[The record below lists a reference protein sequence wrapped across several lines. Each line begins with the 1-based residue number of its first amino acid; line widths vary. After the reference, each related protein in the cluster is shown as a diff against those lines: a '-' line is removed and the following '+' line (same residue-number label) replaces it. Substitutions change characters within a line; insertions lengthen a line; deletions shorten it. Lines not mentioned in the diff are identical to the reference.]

1 MKLKITPLEKNKIK
15 EIAKIASENFSGLK
29 DFKKAVK
36 WITCNFSA
44 FPRMQYFIAKSKNKI
59 LGYILW
65 VEKGGFREKAVWEL
79 EQLAIK
85 KECQKKGIGTELIK
99 KSLLEI
105 KKYLKGRNS
114 MLKLIEITTGKENE
128 AQKIYQKALG
138 AKVECN
144 IKDFFRT
151 DEVIMI
157 ARFK

>member
-1 MKLKITPLEKNKIK
+1 MKLKITSLKKSEIK

-29 DFKKAVK
+29 DFKKAIK
-36 WITCNFSA
+36 WITYNFSA
-44 FPRMQYFIAKSKNKI
+44 FPRMQYFIAKSKNRI

-85 KECQKKGIGTELIK
+85 KDCQKKGIGTELIK

-105 KKYLKGRNS
+105 KKYLKERNS
-114 MLKLIEITTGKENE
+114 TLKLIEITTGKENE

>member
-1 MKLKITPLEKNKIK
+1 MKLKITPLKKSEIK

-36 WITCNFSA
+36 WITCNFRA
-44 FPRMQYFIAKSKNKI
+44 FPRMQYFSAKSKNKI

-85 KECQKKGIGTELIK
+85 KELQKKGIGTELIK
-99 KSLLEI
+99 KSLLGI
-105 KKYLKGRNS
+105 RKYLKKRNS
-114 MLKLIEITTGKENE
+114 TLKLIKITTGKGNK
-128 AQKIYQKALG
+128 ARKIYQKALG

>member
-1 MKLKITPLEKNKIK
+1 MFKIEKLKKNGIK
-15 EIAKIASENFSGLK
+15 EVAKIASENFSGLK
-29 DFKKAVK
+29 DLKKAIK
-36 WITCNFSA
+36 WITCNFNA
-44 FPRMQYFIAKSKNKI
+44 FPRMQYFVIKSRSKI

-85 KECQKKGIGTELIK
+85 KEVQKKGIGTELIK

-105 KKYLKGRNS
+105 KQYLGKRKS
-114 MLKLIEITTGKENE
+114 TLKLIEITTGKENE

-138 AKVECN
+138 AKVECK

-157 ARFK
+157 ARYK

>member
-1 MKLKITPLEKNKIK
+1 MFKIEKLKKNGIK
-15 EIAKIASENFSGLK
+15 EVAKIASENFSDLK
-29 DFKKAVK
+29 DLKKAIK
-36 WITCNFSA
+36 WITCNFNA
-44 FPRMQYFIAKSKNKI
+44 FPRMQYFVIKSRSKI

-85 KECQKKGIGTELIK
+85 KEVQKKGIGTELIK

-105 KKYLKGRNS
+105 KQYLGKRKS
-114 MLKLIEITTGKENE
+114 TLKLIEITTGKENE

-138 AKVECN
+138 AKVECK

-157 ARFK
+157 ARYK